1 MDATASNYTSQ
12 NPSRVRQDDSRPAGA
27 LPSGT
32 QLYEFTLT
40 STLGEGGF
48 SIVYAARDNRLHRD
62 VAIKEYMPAAF
73 ASRSDKARIEVRS
86 ERHRSAFDT
95 GMHSFIDEARL
106 LARFKHPALV
116 EVLRFWEDNG
126 TAYMAMP
133 RYSGQTLR
141 QILRDNG
148 GQCDEQWLRGIV
160 APMLDVLEMLHAH
173 DIFHRDVAPDNI
185 IIQNDGTPVLL
196 DLGSARRVLG
206 DANQAPTVI
215 VKPGYAPIEQYAED
229 LSTPQGPWTDIYAL
243 GAVLH
248 LAVTGMAPSAS
259 VSRLMKDNLEPLSG
273 RDFPGFSEAFLR
285 TIDHCLALQP
295 GDRPQAIAQLR
306 ELLGI
311 DGTVQA
317 RPLPTPPT
325 TPRARPAVAADD
337 AKTIILSSEQM
348 ADLMAQAVGGQAA
361 PQLPDPFQLPSAT
374 AKQEAEETSFPEME
388 ELLNGDAKRNAG
400 KVAVPSVTHAAP
412 APSPARAAPA
422 AKSRAPLIGLSAAA
436 CLLVAGAVGWGLWS
450 GRDDADTQTAL
461 AQATTTT
468 VPEPVA
474 KSEIVT
480 PPAVQPVEETPAAS
494 DPAFIETP
502 ASVSEPL
509 PPVHAVAPEPVPVQ
523 VVEPIPQPIPEP
535 APAPQVAVETRP
547 AATARAS
554 EATPP
559 PAPARSRQQQ
569 EAVVDTGTVQIN
581 VQPWGEV
588 WVDGKNH
595 GASPPLKKLDLP
607 VGEYRI
613 ELRRPNQPAL
623 VHKVVV
629 EKNATITL
637 NQGVQTSAK
646 ATQKPTAPAAAA
658 PAAATKPAAPE
669 KGGKGT
675 LALRIQPWGEI
686 WVDGVKRGV
695 SPPLQEIQLPAGAR
709 TIEIRNPSFPS
720 QSRKLDVPAN
730 RRVTLQHSFQ

>member
-32 QLYEFTLT
+32 QLHEFTLT

-73 ASRSDKARIEVRS
+73 ASRSEQARIEVRS
-86 ERHRSAFDT
+86 ERHRSAFET
-95 GMHSFIDEARL
+95 GMYSFIDEARL
-106 LARFKHPALV
+106 LAQFKHPALV

-141 QILRDNG
+141 QILREDADH
-148 GQCDEQWLRGIV
+148 CDEHWLRGIV
-160 APMLDVLEMLHAH
+160 APILDVLEMLHAH

-311 DGTVQA
+311 DGTVQT

-325 TPRARPAVAADD
+325 TPRVRPTIAADD

-400 KVAVPSVTHAAP
+400 KVAVPSVAHAAP
-412 APSPARAAPA
+412 APSPARATPA
-422 AKSRAPLIGLSAAA
+422 AKSRAPLIGLSVAA

-450 GRDDADTQTAL
+450 GRDDADVQPSLTQVTPAF
-461 AQATTTT
+461 
-468 VPEPVA
+468 EPA
-474 KSEIVT
+474 PKAESVT
-480 PPAVQPVEETPAAS
+480 PPTAQPIEEAPAVNEPV
-494 DPAFIETP
+494 FRETP
-502 ASVSEPL
+502 ASASEPL
-509 PPVHAVAPEPVPVQ
+509 PPVHAVAPEPVPVP
-523 VVEPIPQPIPEP
+523 VVEPLPEP
-535 APAPQVAVETRP
+535 EQAPQVAVETRP
-547 AATARAS
+547 TATVRAS

-646 ATQKPTAPAAAA
+646 ATQKPAAPAAAA

-695 SPPLQEIQLPAGAR
+695 SPPLRELQLPAGVR
-709 TIEIRNPSFPS
+709 SIEIRNPSFPS